1 MSSSLSRSS
10 SDHPTA
16 VIGVKPNSVAEATTV
31 SPWAPLRERGFLLI
45 WSAAVISNIGTWM
58 HDVAAAWLMTSLAPA
73 PLMVALIQAATTLPV
88 FLFAL
93 PAGALADLIDRRRL
107 LLALQVTAA
116 ALAVLLAVIVA
127 SDLVSPGLL
136 LLFTF
141 LLGTMTAM
149 GAPAWQAITPDLVPR
164 PLLTQAVALNGVGIN
179 IARAIGPALGG
190 LIITVLGLAWPFAFN
205 AVSFLAVIL
214 ALWLWR
220 QQPKPASALPAERLA
235 GAIRSGLRFA
245 RGSAELRATLVRSAS
260 FFLFASAFWSLLPL
274 VARGSLAG
282 GPALYG
288 SLLASVGLGAVAAA
302 LVLPRLKA
310 RLGADGMVT
319 AGTGLLAVGMAL
331 LALVPAVAVA
341 LPACLLAGLAWISVM
356 SSLNVSAQ
364 LALPAWVRSRGLA
377 VSLAVFFGSMTAGSV
392 LWGILAG
399 IVGPPGALL
408 LAAAGALA
416 GILVSR
422 PWHLLGD
429 TTLDLSPSG
438 HWPAPVVDEAVVAA
452 DRGPVLITVEY
463 EVDPPDAAAFAAA
476 IDALS
481 HARRREGA
489 FFWQIFT
496 DAENPRRRVEA
507 FMLESWLAHLR
518 QHERVTVEDRHL
530 QEQVRALHRG
540 GGPPRVTHLVAG
552 QPQVAA

>member
-1 MSSSLSRSS
+1 MSSPLSRSG
-10 SDHPTA
+10 SDHTTDLSA
-16 VIGVKPNSVAEATTV
+16 AGLNSAGKAAV
-31 SPWAPLRERGFLLI
+31 SPWAPLRERSFLLI
-45 WSAAVISNIGTWM
+45 WSAAVVSNIGTWM

-235 GAIRSGLRFA
+235 GAIRSGLRYA
-245 RGSAELRATLVRSAS
+245 RGSAPLRATLVRSAS

-274 VARGSLAG
+274 VVRGSLAG

-288 SLLASVGLGAVAAA
+288 TLLASVVMGAVAAA

-319 AGTGLLAVGMAL
+319 AGTGLLAAGMAL
-331 LALVPAVAVA
+331 LALVPVVAVA

-377 VSLAVFFGSMTAGSV
+377 VSLAVFFGSMTAGSIV
-392 LWGILAG
+392 WGFLAG
-399 IVGPPGALL
+399 LIGTPGALL

-416 GILVSR
+416 GILASR

-429 TTLDLSPSG
+429 CTLDLSPSG
-438 HWPAPVVDEAVVAA
+438 HWPAPVVDEAVVVA

-463 EVDPPDAAAFAAA
+463 EIDPPDAAAFAVA

-489 FFWQIFT
+489 FFWQVFT

-518 QHERVTVEDRHL
+518 QHERVTVEDRHV

-540 GGPPRVTHLVAG
+540 GSPPRVTHLVAG
-552 QPQVAA
+552 QPQVAT

>member
-1 MSSSLSRSS
+1 MDIHGMGL
-10 SDHPTA
+10 
-16 VIGVKPNSVAEATTV
+16 NSAGEATV
-31 SPWAPLRERGFLLI
+31 SPWAPLRERSFLLI

-58 HDVAAAWLMTSLAPA
+58 HDVAAAWLMTSLTPA

-116 ALAVLLAVIVA
+116 ALAVLLAVIV
-127 SDLVSPGLL
+127 SSGLVTPGLL

-141 LLGTMTAM
+141 LLGTTAAM
-149 GAPAWQAITPDLVPR
+149 GAPAWQAITPDLVSR

-205 AVSFLAVIL
+205 ALSFLAVIL

-220 QQPKPASALPAERLA
+220 PQPKAASTLPTERLA
-235 GAIRSGLRFA
+235 GAIRSGLRYA
-245 RGSAELRATLVRSAS
+245 HGSAPLRATLVRSAS
-260 FFLFASAFWSLLPL
+260 FFLFASAFWALLPL
-274 VARGSLAG
+274 VVRGPLAG

-288 SLLASVGLGAVAAA
+288 TLLACVGIGAVAAA
-302 LVLPRLKA
+302 LLLPKLKA
-310 RLGADGMVT
+310 RLGADGMVM
-319 AGTGLLAVGMAL
+319 AGTGLLAGSMAL
-331 LALVPAVAVA
+331 LALLPIVMLA

-377 VSLAVFFGSMTAGSV
+377 VSLAVFFGSMTAGSI
-392 LWGILAG
+392 LWGLLAG
-399 IVGPPGALL
+399 LIGLLGALL
-408 LAAAGALA
+408 VAAAGALA
-416 GILVSR
+416 GILLSR

-429 TTLDLSPSG
+429 STLDLSPSG
-438 HWPAPVVDEAVVAA
+438 HWPAPILDEAVAT
-452 DRGPVLITVEY
+452 DGGPVLVTVEY
-463 EVDPPDAAAFAAA
+463 EIDPPDGVAFAAA

-481 HARRREGA
+481 HARRRDGA
-489 FFWQIFT
+489 FFWQVFT
-496 DAENPRRRVEA
+496 DAENPRRRIEA
-507 FMLESWLAHLR
+507 FMLESWLDHLR
-518 QHERVTVEDRHL
+518 QHERVTVEDRQV
-530 QEQVRALHRG
+530 QERVRAFHRG
-540 GGPPRVTHLVAG
+540 SGPPRVTHLIAG
-552 QPQVAA
+552 QQVST

>member
-1 MSSSLSRSS
+1 MGL
-10 SDHPTA
+10 
-16 VIGVKPNSVAEATTV
+16 NSAGKATT

-205 AVSFLAVIL
+205 AVSFLAVIS

-235 GAIRSGLRFA
+235 GAIRSGLRYA
-245 RGSAELRATLVRSAS
+245 RGSAPLRATLVRSAS

-274 VARGSLAG
+274 VVRGSLAG

-288 SLLASVGLGAVAAA
+288 TLLASVGMGAVAAA
-302 LVLPRLKA
+302 LVLPKLKA

-319 AGTGLLAVGMAL
+319 AGTGLLAAGMAL

-377 VSLAVFFGSMTAGSV
+377 VSLAVFFGSMTAGSIV
-392 LWGILAG
+392 WGFLAG
-399 IVGPPGALL
+399 VIGTPGALL

-416 GILVSR
+416 GILASR
-422 PWHLLGD
+422 SWHLLGD
-429 TTLDLSPSG
+429 STLDLSPSG
-438 HWPAPVVDEAVVAA
+438 HWPAPVVDEAVVVA

-463 EVDPPDAAAFAAA
+463 EIDPPDAAAFAVA

-518 QHERVTVEDRHL
+518 QHERVTVEDRHV

-540 GGPPRVTHLVAG
+540 GSPPRVTHLVAG

>member
-1 MSSSLSRSS
+1 VGL
-10 SDHPTA
+10 
-16 VIGVKPNSVAEATTV
+16 NSTGEATV
-31 SPWAPLRERGFLLI
+31 SPWAPLRERSFLLI

-73 PLMVALIQAATTLPV
+73 PLMVALVQAATTLPV

-116 ALAVLLAVIVA
+116 TLAVLLALTVA
-127 SDLVSPGLL
+127 SGLVTPGLL

-141 LLGTMTAM
+141 LLGTTAAM

-190 LIITVLGLAWPFAFN
+190 LVITTLGLAWPFAFN
-205 AVSFLAVIL
+205 ALSFLAVIL

-220 QQPKPASALPAERLA
+220 PQPKAVSNLPAERLV
-235 GAIRSGLRFA
+235 GAIRSGVRYA
-245 RGSAELRATLVRSAS
+245 HGSAALRATLVRAAS
-260 FFLFASAFWSLLPL
+260 FFLFASAFWALLPL
-274 VARGSLAG
+274 VVRGPLAG

-288 SLLASVGLGAVAAA
+288 TLLAGVGIGAVAAA
-302 LVLPRLKA
+302 LLLPKLKA
-310 RLGADGMVT
+310 RLGADGMVM
-319 AGTGLLAVGMAL
+319 AGTGLLAVSMAL
-331 LALVPAVAVA
+331 LALLPTAVLA
-341 LPACLLAGLAWISVM
+341 LPACLLAGLAWIAVM

-377 VSLAVFFGSMTAGSV
+377 VSLAVFFGSMTAGSI
-392 LWGILAG
+392 LWGLLAG
-399 IVGPPGALL
+399 LVGPSGALL
-408 LAAAGALA
+408 VAAAGALA
-416 GILVSR
+416 GVPLSR

-429 TTLDLSPSG
+429 STPDLSPSG
-438 HWPAPVVDEAVVAA
+438 HWPAPVLDEAVAT
-452 DRGPVLITVEY
+452 DGGPVLVTVEY
-463 EVDPPDAAAFAAA
+463 EIDPSDGAAFVTA

-481 HARRREGA
+481 HARRRDGA
-489 FFWQIFT
+489 FFWQVFT
-496 DAENPRRRVEA
+496 DAENPRRRIEA
-507 FMLESWLAHLR
+507 FMLESWVEHLR
-518 QHERVTVEDRHL
+518 QHERVTVEDRRV
-530 QEQVRALHRG
+530 QEQVRTLHRG

-552 QPQVAA
+552 RRQVGT

>member
-1 MSSSLSRSS
+1 MGL
-10 SDHPTA
+10 
-16 VIGVKPNSVAEATTV
+16 NSAGKATT
-31 SPWAPLRERGFLLI
+31 SPWAPLRERSFLLI

-190 LIITVLGLAWPFAFN
+190 LIITVLGLAWPFALN
-205 AVSFLAVIL
+205 ALSFLAVIL

-235 GAIRSGLRFA
+235 GAIRSGLRYA
-245 RGSAELRATLVRSAS
+245 RGSAPLRATLVRSAS

-274 VARGSLAG
+274 VVRGSLAG

-288 SLLASVGLGAVAAA
+288 TLLASVGMGAVAAA
-302 LVLPRLKA
+302 LVLPKLKA

-319 AGTGLLAVGMAL
+319 AGTGLLAAGMAL

-377 VSLAVFFGSMTAGSV
+377 VSLAVFFGSMTAGSI
-392 LWGILAG
+392 LWGFLAG
-399 IVGPPGALL
+399 VIGTPGALL

-416 GILVSR
+416 GILASR
-422 PWHLLGD
+422 SWHLLGD
-429 TTLDLSPSG
+429 GTLDLSPSG
-438 HWPAPVVDEAVVAA
+438 HWPAPVIDEAVVA

-463 EVDPPDAAAFAAA
+463 EIDPPDAAAFAVA

-489 FFWQIFT
+489 FFWQVFT

-518 QHERVTVEDRHL
+518 QHERVTVEDRQV

-552 QPQVAA
+552 QPQVGT